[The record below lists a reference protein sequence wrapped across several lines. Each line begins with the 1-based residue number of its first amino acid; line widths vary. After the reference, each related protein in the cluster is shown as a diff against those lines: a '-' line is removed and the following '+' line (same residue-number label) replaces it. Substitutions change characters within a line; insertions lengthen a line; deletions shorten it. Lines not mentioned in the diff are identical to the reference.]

1 VHGSRQSDLVEQR
14 VGGGEHRDQHVPA
27 DGREAEILSDFER
40 VLVDAPCSDLGAL
53 ASRPDARWRKSPDV
67 VERLTGL
74 QAGLLDRADAPA
86 LEAAARCID
95 RWRRA
100 EDTLDAE
107 GLVQESHGGTH
118 AHPCVAIAAKAQAEY
133 RAWCARLGLTP
144 VDRVSLG
151 LASLRGQS
159 LAQDIGARIGD
170 EVRVDI
176 LDGRRASLRFRAAD
190 SVELAT
196 GAAFSQI
203 SVDGDEPICIGGVDI
218 ADALLDCRTI

>member
-1 VHGSRQSDLVEQR
+1 MGVRGTLPKVRA
-14 VGGGEHRDQHVPA
+14 A
-27 DGREAEILSDFER
+27 DGN
-40 VLVDAPCSDLGAL
+40 V
-53 ASRPDARWRKSPDV
+53 RPDARGSSPVTKLDPPESLPAGVRKAWREIAAPMAA
-67 VERLTGL
+67 
-74 QAGLLDRADAPA
+74 AGLLDRADAPA

-118 AHPCVAIAAKAQAEY
+118 AHPCVAVAAKAQAEY

-170 EVRVDI
+170 SPRK
-176 LDGRRASLRFRAAD
+176 
-190 SVELAT
+190 
-196 GAAFSQI
+196 
-203 SVDGDEPICIGGVDI
+203 GGG
-218 ADALLDCRTI
+218 